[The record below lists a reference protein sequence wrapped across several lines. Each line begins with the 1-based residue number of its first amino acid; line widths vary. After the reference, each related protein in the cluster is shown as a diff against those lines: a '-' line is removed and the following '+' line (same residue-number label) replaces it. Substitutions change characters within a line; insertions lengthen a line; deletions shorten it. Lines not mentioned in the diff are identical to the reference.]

1 MTCHVALVTEND
13 GKRPCNHS
21 IQWEFSS
28 FSHILPSFFRH
39 VPIMSLQL
47 DGSTAAQGTAAISL
61 CQTWR
66 VRFLS
71 ISQICHDVAEMMPLM
86 MM

>member
-1 MTCHVALVTEND
+1 
-13 GKRPCNHS
+13 
-21 IQWEFSS
+21 
-28 FSHILPSFFRH
+28 
-39 VPIMSLQL
+39 MSLKL

-86 MM
+86 MMRWNDQ